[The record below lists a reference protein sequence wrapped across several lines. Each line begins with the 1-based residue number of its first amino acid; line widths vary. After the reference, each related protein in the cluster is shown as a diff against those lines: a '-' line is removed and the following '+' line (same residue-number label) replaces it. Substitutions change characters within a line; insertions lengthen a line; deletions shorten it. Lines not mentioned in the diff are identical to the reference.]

1 MDFLF
6 RFIVWFSYLHA
17 AQKDIIFIIFIT
29 PKARMQTGAWY
40 IGWTWVHSVR
50 SGWLLW
56 TLRLI
61 QTMEKVM
68 QGRSTAARVCGG
80 IRNLWLVLGKNII
93 TDIFVATSWNAQHI
107 PWRNYFFYLTKQ
119 PVLRREK
126 KVEEM
131 LTRKEWCAAS
141 APSWKVRHARGTKPF
156 RRPASFYY
164 QTQQSPSR

>member
-1 MDFLF
+1 MPFPYEFHPKIKLKYSFPLSARLAFCVSPFFLRKMDLLF

-17 AQKDIIFIIFIT
+17 AQKDIFIIFIT

-40 IGWTWVHSVR
+40 IGWTWAHSVR

-80 IRNLWLVLGKNII
+80 IRNLWRAGKE
-93 TDIFVATSWNAQHI
+93 HHC
-107 PWRNYFFYLTKQ
+107 RYFCGDFM
-119 PVLRREK
+119 E
-126 KVEEM
+126 
-131 LTRKEWCAAS
+131 CAAYPMEKLLFLPNKT
-141 APSWKVRHARGTKPF
+141 ACP
-156 RRPASFYY
+156 
-164 QTQQSPSR
+164 